1 MAQPTKIP
9 QYKTAYV
16 IVEGSVPSFCLGFLG
31 REAAQPPVDPQEYSA
46 KVFSKVFSNL
56 NRAMFECA
64 SLKLQSSR
72 TDFYVQEV
80 FIDDRPSTDAPE
92 LSAFVKD
99 LVHVRMA
106 EGRQLRDL
114 NSKIPYSKIDP
125 DKS

>member
-1 MAQPTKIP
+1 MAPMAKNH
-9 QYKTAYV
+9 KKAYV

-31 REAAQPPVDPQEYSA
+31 REAAQPPVDREEYSA

-106 EGRQLRDL
+106 ETKQVRY
-114 NSKIPYSKIDP
+114 SKSSPYSGKIDL
-125 DKS
+125 D

>member
-1 MAQPTKIP
+1 MAKNH
-9 QYKTAYV
+9 KKAYV

-31 REAAQPPVDPQEYSA
+31 REAAQPPVDREEYSA

-80 FIDDRPSTDAPE
+80 FIDDSPCSAALE
-92 LSAFVKD
+92 LSTYVND
-99 LVHVRMA
+99 LVHLRMA
-106 EGRQLRDL
+106 EGRQLRD
-114 NSKIPYSKIDP
+114 SKSKSRYTGKIDL